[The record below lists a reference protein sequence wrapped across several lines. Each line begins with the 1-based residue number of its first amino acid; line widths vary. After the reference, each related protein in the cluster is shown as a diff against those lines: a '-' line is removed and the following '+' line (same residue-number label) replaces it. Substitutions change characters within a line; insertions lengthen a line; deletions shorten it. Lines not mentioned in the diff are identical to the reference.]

1 LDKFL
6 WWLSF
11 ASLLLLAVIGL
22 VIERRLQVNKGV
34 DQAGAGV
41 FLVLK
46 GRTTSR
52 LKGGSQYVE
61 RTLQTTLLLEML
73 L

>member
-1 LDKFL
+1 
-6 WWLSF
+6 
-11 ASLLLLAVIGL
+11 VIK
-22 VIERRLQVNKGV
+22 RRLQVNKGV